1 MFSCLFYRLILLTK
15 YKKMLELNHKKLNV
29 WKVSTELVVN
39 IYAITDNYPKSELY
53 CLTSQMK
60 RAAVSISSNISEGA
74 ARFSKKERKRF
85 FEIARSSL
93 VELDMQ
99 MKISLKL
106 KFTDDRASKEIGR
119 KTNVVFAMLSNLIKS
134 TK

>member
-1 MFSCLFYRLILLTK
+1 
-15 YKKMLELNHKKLNV
+15 MLELNHKKLNV